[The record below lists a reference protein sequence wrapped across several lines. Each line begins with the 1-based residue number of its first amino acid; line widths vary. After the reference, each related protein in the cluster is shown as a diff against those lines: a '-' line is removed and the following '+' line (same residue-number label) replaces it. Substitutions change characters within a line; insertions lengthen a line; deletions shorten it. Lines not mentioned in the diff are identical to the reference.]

1 MIEILLL
8 LLIVFWIGW
17 VIATWGMI
25 GYGVKRL
32 FDKRKD

>member
-1 MIEILLL
+1 MEIIFLLL
-8 LLIVFWIGW
+8 VVIWVCW

-32 FDKRKD
+32 FGKDKD

>member
-1 MIEILLL
+1 MEIIFLLGAF
-8 LLIVFWIGW
+8 FWIGW

-32 FDKRKD
+32 FDKHKD

>member
-1 MIEILLL
+1 MEIIFLLL
-8 LLIVFWIGW
+8 AVMWACW
-17 VIATWGMI
+17 VIATWVMI

>member
-1 MIEILLL
+1 MEIIFLLFAFL
-8 LLIVFWIGW
+8 WIGW

-25 GYGVKRL
+25 GYGVKRQ

>member
-1 MIEILLL
+1 MEIILLL
-8 LLIVFWIGW
+8 GAFLWIGW

-32 FDKRKD
+32 FDKRND